1 MLSASGPGH
10 GASDHGASGLGASG
24 SGHESGLAAVFEP
37 RRVALVGA
45 SDRPGSVGRLLW
57 DNLAGFPGEVLPV
70 CPSAT
75 VGGKAAYADLR
86 DVPGQV
92 DLAVIATPAATVP
105 GIIGAAADK
114 GVRAAVVLSAGFA
127 ETGDEGARL
136 QADAVAAARAGG
148 VRLVGPNCFGVQNAD
163 LPLNASIAAGTPRGG
178 GGVTIVTQSGSYGMA
193 VHALGQDEGLRVAK
207 VFAAGNKADITDA
220 ELLGYLRQDPDTRV
234 ICLLLESVTDARRFF
249 TEARQTTPHKPVI
262 AVVGGR
268 TAAGQRAAVS
278 HTAALGTDD
287 AILDAALRQA
297 GVVRVRTG
305 LQALDGA
312 RALASQPVPR
322 GRRIAVVTNSGGTG
336 VELTDLLADEGLA
349 VPELSGP
356 LQHELRALLPEYGS
370 ARNPVDMTPAWRLF
384 TTVYP
389 AAIEMLAR
397 SGEVDA
403 VVPVLLQR
411 SASPEVAAAVRDA
424 VGRLRAD
431 GVPVPVY
438 VCWVAPREA
447 DQHAEVLREAGVP
460 CFAWPERTARAIGTA
475 VRCGE
480 RMGQNGPGA
489 GAAGRADVPGA
500 GVPVKGDVPG
510 AGLPVRGDV
519 PGAGA
524 PAGRPSPGRFAVI
537 RRRPPRPAPRGELP
551 AHGLV
556 GAVAARELL
565 VGAGIPVIETIR
577 CRSAETAVAAAG
589 RVGYPVV
596 AKVDH
601 PELTHKSDVGG
612 VRLGLADEVA
622 VREAVADLL
631 GLAEGAGVLL
641 QRQHEG
647 VELLVGGLRDPE
659 FGPVVMAGL
668 GGVLVE
674 TWRDVQLAVA
684 PVGEAE
690 AVDLLR
696 SLRGAA
702 IFGGLRG
709 HPAIDLGPVAA
720 VIVRVGELLADHPQI
735 SELDLNP
742 VLATGTGCV
751 AVDWRIQIG

>member
-10 GASDHGASGLGASG
+10 GATGHGASGHG
-24 SGHESGLAAVFEP
+24 SGLAAVFEP

-70 CPSAT
+70 CPAAT
-75 VGGKAAYADLR
+75 VGGHAAYADLR

-127 ETGDEGARL
+127 ETGDEGAKL

-249 TEARQTTPHKPVI
+249 TEACQTTPHKPVI

-268 TAAGQRAAVS
+268 SGAGQRAAVS

-287 AILDAALRQA
+287 AVLDAALRQA

-322 GRRIAVVTNSGGTG
+322 GPRIAVVTNSGGTG

-356 LQHELRALLPEYGS
+356 LQDKLRALLPTYGS

-389 AAIEMLAR
+389 AAIELLAR

-411 SASPEVAAAVRDA
+411 SASAEVAAAVRDA
-424 VGRLRAD
+424 AEGLRAH

-447 DQHAEVLREAGVP
+447 DQHAAALREAGVP
-460 CFAWPERTARAIGTA
+460 CFAWPERTARAVGTA

-480 RMGQNGPGA
+480 QMRPSGPAAGTAGRGAGTTGRAAAPGA
-489 GAAGRADVPGA
+489 GEPVRDGLPGA
-500 GVPVKGDVPG
+500 T
-510 AGLPVRGDV
+510 AR
-519 PGAGA
+519 AEH
-524 PAGRPSPGRFAVI
+524 RPPERFAVI
-537 RRRPPRPAPRGELP
+537 RPSPRPVPRGELP

-556 GAVAARELL
+556 DAQVARELL
-565 VGAGIPVIETIR
+565 VSAGIPVIRTVR

-612 VRLGLADEVA
+612 VRLGLADEAA

-674 TWRDVQLAVA
+674 TWRDVQLALA

-709 HPAIDLGPVAA
+709 HPAIDLGPVAG

-742 VLATGTGCV
+742 VLATETGCV

>member
-10 GASDHGASGLGASG
+10 GATDHGASGHA
-24 SGHESGLAAVFEP
+24 SGLAAVFEP

-45 SDRPGSVGRLLW
+45 SDRLGSVGRLLW

-70 CPSAT
+70 CPAAT
-75 VGGKAAYADLR
+75 VGGQAAYADLR

-105 GIIGAAADK
+105 GIIRAAADK

-268 TAAGQRAAVS
+268 SGAGQRAAIS

-287 AILDAALRQA
+287 AVLDAALRQA

-312 RALASQPVPR
+312 RALASQPLPR

-356 LQHELRALLPEYGS
+356 LQDKLRALLPEYGS

-389 AAIEMLAR
+389 AAIELLAR

-424 VGRLRAD
+424 VGRLRAE

-447 DQHAEVLREAGVP
+447 DQHAEALREAGVP
-460 CFAWPERTARAIGTA
+460 CFAWPERTARAVGTA

-480 RMGQNGPGA
+480 RVGQSVQDGGAPVTGDLPGA
-489 GAAGRADVPGA
+489 GTVQ
-500 GVPVKGDVPG
+500 
-510 AGLPVRGDV
+510 GDV

-524 PAGRPSPGRFAVI
+524 VQGDVPGAGAVQGDVPGARAPRDRRPPERFAVI
-537 RRRPPRPAPRGELP
+537 RRSPRPVPRGELP

-556 GAVAARELL
+556 DAQVARELL
-565 VGAGIPVIETIR
+565 VSAGIPVIRTVR

-601 PELTHKSDVGG
+601 PELIHKSDVGG
-612 VRLGLADEVA
+612 VRLGLADEAA

-709 HPAIDLGPVAA
+709 HPAIDLGPVAG
-720 VIVRVGELLADHPQI
+720 VIVRVGALLADHPQI
-735 SELDLNP
+735 TELDLNP
-742 VLATGTGCV
+742 VLATETGCV

>member
-1 MLSASGPGH
+1 
-10 GASDHGASGLGASG
+10 
-24 SGHESGLAAVFEP
+24 
-37 RRVALVGA
+37 
-45 SDRPGSVGRLLW
+45 
-57 DNLAGFPGEVLPV
+57 
-70 CPSAT
+70 
-75 VGGKAAYADLR
+75 
-86 DVPGQV
+86 
-92 DLAVIATPAATVP
+92 
-105 GIIGAAADK
+105 
-114 GVRAAVVLSAGFA
+114 
-127 ETGDEGARL
+127 
-136 QADAVAAARAGG
+136 
-148 VRLVGPNCFGVQNAD
+148 
-163 LPLNASIAAGTPRGG
+163 
-178 GGVTIVTQSGSYGMA
+178 MA

-220 ELLGYLRQDPDTRV
+220 ELLGYLRHDPDTRV

-249 TEARQTTPHKPVI
+249 TEARHTTPHKPVI

-268 TAAGQRAAVS
+268 SGAGQRAAVS

-287 AILDAALRQA
+287 AVLDAALRQA

-322 GRRIAVVTNSGGTG
+322 GPRIAVVTNSGGTG

-480 RMGQNGPGA
+480 RMGRNGQGAGAGERADVPGA
-489 GAAGRADVPGA
+489 GGRADVPGA
-500 GVPVKGDVPG
+500 GLPVKGDVPG

-612 VRLGLADEVA
+612 VRLGLADEAA

-647 VELLVGGLRDPE
+647 AELLVGGLRDPE

-684 PVGEAE
+684 PVDEAE
-690 AVDLLR
+690 AIGLLR

>member
-1 MLSASGPGH
+1 M
-10 GASDHGASGLGASG
+10 
-24 SGHESGLAAVFEP
+24 
-37 RRVALVGA
+37 
-45 SDRPGSVGRLLW
+45 
-57 DNLAGFPGEVLPV
+57 
-70 CPSAT
+70 
-75 VGGKAAYADLR
+75 
-86 DVPGQV
+86 
-92 DLAVIATPAATVP
+92 
-105 GIIGAAADK
+105 
-114 GVRAAVVLSAGFA
+114 
-127 ETGDEGARL
+127 
-136 QADAVAAARAGG
+136 
-148 VRLVGPNCFGVQNAD
+148 
-163 LPLNASIAAGTPRGG
+163 
-178 GGVTIVTQSGSYGMA
+178 
-193 VHALGQDEGLRVAK
+193 
-207 VFAAGNKADITDA
+207 
-220 ELLGYLRQDPDTRV
+220 
-234 ICLLLESVTDARRFF
+234 ICLLLESITDARRFF

-268 TAAGQRAAVS
+268 TGAGQRAAVS

-287 AILDAALRQA
+287 AIRDAALRQA

-322 GRRIAVVTNSGGTG
+322 GPRVAVVTNSGGTG
-336 VELTDLLADEGLA
+336 VELTDLLADEGLTI
-349 VPELSGP
+349 PELSGP
-356 LQHELRALLPEYGS
+356 LQDELRALLPEYGS

-411 SASPEVAAAVRDA
+411 SASAEVASAVRDA
-424 VGRLRAD
+424 VWRLRAD

-438 VCWVAPREA
+438 VCWVAPRDA
-447 DQHAEVLREAGVP
+447 DQHADLLRDAGVP
-460 CFAWPERTARAIGTA
+460 CFAWPERTARAVGTA
-475 VRCGE
+475 VRCGA
-480 RMGQNGPGA
+480 RMGQS
-489 GAAGRADVPGA
+489 VPGA
-500 GVPVKGDVPG
+500 
-510 AGLPVRGDV
+510 A
-519 PGAGA
+519 A
-524 PAGRPSPGRFAVI
+524 PAGRAPCRGPGRRCWAACRAAAAPAGHRPPERFAVI
-537 RRRPPRPAPRGELP
+537 RRPPRPVPRGELP

-565 VGAGIPVIETIR
+565 VEAGIPVIATVR

-684 PVGEAE
+684 PVDEAE
-690 AVDLLR
+690 AVGLLR

-742 VLATGTGCV
+742 VLATETGCV

>member
-10 GASDHGASGLGASG
+10 GATGHGATGHGASGHG
-24 SGHESGLAAVFEP
+24 SGLAAVFEP

-75 VGGKAAYADLR
+75 VGGQAAYADLR

-105 GIIGAAADK
+105 GIIGAAAEK

-220 ELLGYLRQDPDTRV
+220 ELLGYLRHDPDTRV

-268 TAAGQRAAVS
+268 SGAGQRAAVS

-287 AILDAALRQA
+287 AVLDAALRQA

-356 LQHELRALLPEYGS
+356 LQDKLRALLPEYGS

-389 AAIEMLAR
+389 AAIELLAR

-424 VGRLRAD
+424 VARLRAD

-447 DQHAEVLREAGVP
+447 D
-460 CFAWPERTARAIGTA
+460 
-475 VRCGE
+475 
-480 RMGQNGPGA
+480 
-489 GAAGRADVPGA
+489 
-500 GVPVKGDVPG
+500 
-510 AGLPVRGDV
+510 
-519 PGAGA
+519 
-524 PAGRPSPGRFAVI
+524 
-537 RRRPPRPAPRGELP
+537 
-551 AHGLV
+551 
-556 GAVAARELL
+556 
-565 VGAGIPVIETIR
+565 
-577 CRSAETAVAAAG
+577 
-589 RVGYPVV
+589 
-596 AKVDH
+596 
-601 PELTHKSDVGG
+601 
-612 VRLGLADEVA
+612 
-622 VREAVADLL
+622 
-631 GLAEGAGVLL
+631 
-641 QRQHEG
+641 
-647 VELLVGGLRDPE
+647 
-659 FGPVVMAGL
+659 
-668 GGVLVE
+668 
-674 TWRDVQLAVA
+674 
-684 PVGEAE
+684 
-690 AVDLLR
+690 
-696 SLRGAA
+696 
-702 IFGGLRG
+702 
-709 HPAIDLGPVAA
+709 
-720 VIVRVGELLADHPQI
+720 
-735 SELDLNP
+735 
-742 VLATGTGCV
+742 
-751 AVDWRIQIG
+751 

>member
-1 MLSASGPGH
+1 
-10 GASDHGASGLGASG
+10 
-24 SGHESGLAAVFEP
+24 
-37 RRVALVGA
+37 
-45 SDRPGSVGRLLW
+45 
-57 DNLAGFPGEVLPV
+57 
-70 CPSAT
+70 
-75 VGGKAAYADLR
+75 
-86 DVPGQV
+86 
-92 DLAVIATPAATVP
+92 
-105 GIIGAAADK
+105 
-114 GVRAAVVLSAGFA
+114 
-127 ETGDEGARL
+127 
-136 QADAVAAARAGG
+136 VAAARAGG

-163 LPLNASIAAGTPRGG
+163 LPLNASIAAGSPRGG
-178 GGVTIVTQSGSYGMA
+178 GGVTVVTQSGSYGMA

-234 ICLLLESVTDARRFF
+234 ICLLLESITDARRFF
-249 TEARQTTPHKPVI
+249 TEARQTTPLKPVI

-268 TAAGQRAAVS
+268 TGAGQRAAVS

-287 AILDAALRQA
+287 AIRDAALRQA

-305 LQALDGA
+305 LQALDAA
-312 RALASQPVPR
+312 RALASQPIPR
-322 GRRIAVVTNSGGTG
+322 GPRVAVVTNSGGTG
-336 VELTDLLADEGLA
+336 VELTDLLADENLA
-349 VPELSGP
+349 VPELSGQ
-356 LQHELRALLPEYGS
+356 LQAKLRELLPEYGS

-397 SGEVDA
+397 SGEVDV

-411 SASPEVAAAVRDA
+411 SASPEVAASVRDA

-460 CFAWPERTARAIGTA
+460 CFAWPERTARATGTA
-475 VRCGE
+475 VRCGK
-480 RMGQNGPGA
+480 RMGKDAPGA
-489 GAAGRADVPGA
+489 ATAGKAALPDTTAPVRDGVPGA
-500 GVPVKGDVPG
+500 GQRVRDGVPG
-510 AGLPVRGDV
+510 AAARADH
-519 PGAGA
+519 
-524 PAGRPSPGRFAVI
+524 RPPERYAVI
-537 RRRPPRPAPRGELP
+537 RHSPRSAPRWELP
-551 AHGLV
+551 AQGLV
-556 GAVAARELL
+556 DAQVARELL
-565 VGAGIPVIETIR
+565 MSAGIPVIKTVR

-612 VRLGLADEVA
+612 VRLGLDDEAA
-622 VREAVADLL
+622 VRAAVADLL

-647 VELLVGGLRDPE
+647 FELLVGGLRDPE

-674 TWRDVQLAVA
+674 AWQDVQMAVA

-690 AVDLLR
+690 AVALLR

-702 IFGGLRG
+702 IFSGLRG
-709 HPAIDLGPVAA
+709 SPPVDLGPVAD
-720 VIVRVGELLADHPQI
+720 VIVRISDLMVGNPGIA
-735 SELDLNP
+735 ELDLNP
-742 VLATGTGCV
+742 VLAGATGCV
-751 AVDWRIQIG
+751 AVDWRVVMG

>member
-10 GASDHGASGLGASG
+10 GASDHGASDHGASLHG
-24 SGHESGLAAVFEP
+24 SGLAAVFEP
-37 RRVALVGA
+37 RRIALVGA

-70 CPSAT
+70 CPAAT

-127 ETGDEGARL
+127 ETGAEGARL
-136 QADAVAAARAGG
+136 QAEAVAAARAGG

-178 GGVTIVTQSGSYGMA
+178 GGVTVVTQSGSYGMA

-207 VFAAGNKADITDA
+207 VFAAGNKADITDG

-249 TEARQTTPHKPVI
+249 TEARQTTPRKPVI

-268 TAAGQRAAVS
+268 TGAGQRAAVS
-278 HTAALGTDD
+278 HTAALGTND
-287 AILDAALRQA
+287 AVLDAALRQA

-322 GRRIAVVTNSGGTG
+322 GPRIAVVTNSGGTG

-349 VPELSGP
+349 IPELSGP
-356 LQHELRALLPEYGS
+356 LQDELRALLPEYGS

-397 SGEVDA
+397 SGEVNA

-460 CFAWPERTARAIGTA
+460 CFAWPERTARAVGTA

-489 GAAGRADVPGA
+489 GTAGRADGPGA

-510 AGLPVRGDV
+510 DGLPVRGDV

-524 PAGRPSPGRFAVI
+524 PADHPPPGRFAVI
-537 RRRPPRPAPRGELP
+537 RRRPLRPAPRGELP

-612 VRLGLADEVA
+612 VRLGLADEAA

-641 QRQHEG
+641 QSQHEG
-647 VELLVGGLRDPE
+647 AELLVGGLRDPE

-684 PVGEAE
+684 PVSEAE
-690 AVDLLR
+690 AVGLLR

-742 VLATGTGCV
+742 VLATETGCV
-751 AVDWRIQIG
+751 VVDWRIQIG